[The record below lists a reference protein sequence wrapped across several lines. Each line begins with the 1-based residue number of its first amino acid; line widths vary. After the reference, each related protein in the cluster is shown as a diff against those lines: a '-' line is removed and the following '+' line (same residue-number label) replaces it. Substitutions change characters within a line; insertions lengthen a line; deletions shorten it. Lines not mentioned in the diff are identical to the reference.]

1 MGAVAVAV
9 SPLIITELCKPAP
22 VYQGLLNF
30 ITTQRNSYTYHTLTY
45 EKLDGII
52 KDLMVSSEKP
62 TPITL
67 YTNSLKTMKEF
78 DQAMKRQCYEWKL

>member
-1 MGAVAVAV
+1 MGAVALAV

-22 VYQGLLNF
+22 IQGGLLNF
-30 ITTQRNSYTYHTLTY
+30 ISTHHNSYNYHTLTY

-52 KDLMVSSEKP
+52 KDIMIHAEP
-62 TPITL
+62 TPMTV

-78 DQAMKRQCYEWKL
+78 DQAMKRQCYEWHI